1 MSITVM
7 RMMLCPGILGHA
19 LNMYCDRIISVFP
32 KGTLNL
38 SNMKEIKKEGF
49 LANLMEGVSPKIPM
63 RSGVLGV
70 LSLVLQYLGYFSFA
84 VYVYGKAPVYG
95 IIMFICCT
103 IFCIL
108 GAGVHVMTCLAEYVF
123 LKMGR
128 DEKARVL
135 MLDIQ
140 KSIGVLHVC
149 YLGLI
154 AYIVTLIVTIISGA
168 IGFPL
173 WTVIFTIL
181 PIFVMM
187 FPLKIVGTLHIAAM
201 ASMLMWMILI

>member
-1 MSITVM
+1 MSITVT
-7 RMMLCPGILGHA
+7 RILLCLGMLGHA
-19 LNMYCDRIISVFP
+19 LNMYCDRVISIFP
-32 KGTLNL
+32 NGTLNL
-38 SNMKEIKKEGF
+38 INMKEIKKKGF

-63 RSGVLGV
+63 RSGILGV
-70 LSLVLQYLGYFSFA
+70 ISLVFQYLGYFSFA

-95 IIMFICCT
+95 VTLFLCCT

-140 KSIGVLHVC
+140 KSIGVLHGC

-154 AYIVTLIVTIISGA
+154 AYIVTLIVAIISGA
-168 IGFPL
+168 LGFPL
-173 WTVIFTIL
+173 WAVIFTIL
-181 PIFVMM
+181 PIFVLM
-187 FPLKIVGTLHIAAM
+187 FPLQIVGTLHIAAM
-201 ASMLMWMILI
+201 ASMLMWIILL

>member
-1 MSITVM
+1 M
-7 RMMLCPGILGHA
+7 RMMLCLGMLGHA
-19 LNMYCDRIISVFP
+19 LNMYCDRIISIFP
-32 KGTLNL
+32 NGVLKL

-49 LANLMEGVSPKIPM
+49 LANLMKGVFPKIPM
-63 RSGVLGV
+63 RSGILGV
-70 LSLVLQYLGYFSFA
+70 LSLVLQYLAYFSFA

-128 DEKARVL
+128 DEKARGL

-140 KSIGVLHVC
+140 KSIGVLHGC

-154 AYIVTLIVTIISGA
+154 AYIVTLIVAIISGA

-173 WTVIFTIL
+173 WAVIFTIL